1 MGAGDCDL
9 RVLGT
14 GDCDLRV
21 LGTGDC
27 DLLVTTGT
35 GDFDLRVTG
44 DFDLRVTG
52 TGDFDLET
60 GDGSAASRRRVFEAI
75 PLDLRAPLP
84 LAEPPPERL
93 LSPLSEG
100 VERGLLSQCLS
111 LGGDTFPLA
120 LPGDTLLVLPGE
132 MIAPP
137 WTVDNGAWPGE
148 GVPLGEPFGG
158 VERGFG
164 DWLRLLMPAC
174 APVRGQARGAR
185 GGEGMER

>member
-1 MGAGDCDL
+1 MGTGDCDL

-21 LGTGDC
+21 LGAGDC
-27 DLLVTTGT
+27 DLRVTTGT
-35 GDFDLRVTG
+35 GDFDLRV
-44 DFDLRVTG
+44 DLRVTG

-60 GDGSAASRRRVFEAI
+60 GEGIAASRRRVFEAI
-75 PLDLRAPLP
+75 PLDLRPPLP
-84 LAEPPPERL
+84 PTEPPPERL

-100 VERGLLSQCLS
+100 VERGLPSQCLS

-120 LPGDTLLVLPGE
+120 LPGDILLVLPGE

-137 WTVDNGAWPGE
+137 WTVDKGAGPGE

-164 DWLRLLMPAC
+164 DWLRLLMPVS
-174 APVRGQARGAR
+174 APVRGQARSAR